1 MQIMASI
8 LDSLTSGVVA
18 IDLEGTVIVFN
29 EAAAK
34 LLGIPKED
42 ALGKPLRQTIP
53 TSGLVNVVE
62 TRKPEIGT
70 PQVIGERTVLANRS
84 PIMKDGQMIGA
95 VSVFQDITEMQS
107 IARELD
113 STKTLVRT
121 LEEVLAGAGEWMVV
135 VDANGIVTMI
145 SEEYAEFNGT
155 TVTEALGKHVTEV
168 IENTRMHI
176 FAQTG
181 VAEMGET

>member
-29 EAAAK
+29 EAATK
-34 LLGIPKED
+34 VMGMPKED
-42 ALGKPLRQTIP
+42 ALGKPLRQTLP
-53 TSGLVNVVE
+53 TSGLVNVLE
-62 TRKPEIGT
+62 TRRPEIGT
-70 PQVIGERTVLANRS
+70 PQIIGERTVLANRS

-95 VSVFQDITEMQS
+95 VSVFQDITEMQR

-121 LEEVLAGAGEWMVV
+121 LEEVLAGAG
-135 VDANGIVTMI
+135 
-145 SEEYAEFNGT
+145 
-155 TVTEALGKHVTEV
+155 
-168 IENTRMHI
+168 
-176 FAQTG
+176 
-181 VAEMGET
+181 